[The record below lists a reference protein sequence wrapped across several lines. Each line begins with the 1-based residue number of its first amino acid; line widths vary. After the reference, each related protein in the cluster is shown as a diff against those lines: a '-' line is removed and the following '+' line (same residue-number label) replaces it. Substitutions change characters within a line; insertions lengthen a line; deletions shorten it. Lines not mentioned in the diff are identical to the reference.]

1 MRKSRISAAAF
12 QNTTN
17 SDEMSVDWA
26 YFTTAAA
33 TMSRRPERA
42 VAQFRQRVCDE
53 LQQAC
58 RYDPV
63 PDNEAHCAIVGNKHE
78 AVRAGFVRVTRLV
91 LWPPGFIVP
100 DALKV
105 SEP

>member
-1 MRKSRISAAAF
+1 MRVAVPPRPFLPDDLFYRQIPQEFINVRKSRISAAAF

-63 PDNEAHCAIVGNKHE
+63 QDNGRTAQ
-78 AVRAGFVRVTRLV
+78 
-91 LWPPGFIVP
+91 
-100 DALKV
+100 
-105 SEP
+105 S